1 MVEVGGEIMKISS
14 LKTRGFTLVEIMVV
28 VAIISILATIAVVGV
43 KTALDSSRKTKCEAQ
58 LKSLDL
64 TVIRWLADSDK
75 DFGDE
80 VDVEKLTEM
89 YDGKL
94 PECPSGGAYTITSNK
109 GENCHCT
116 KHTKEEESDEE

>member
-1 MVEVGGEIMKISS
+1 MKTSVS
-14 LKTRGFTLVEIMVV
+14 KRRGFTLVEIMVV
-28 VAIISILATIAVVGV
+28 VAIIGILATIAVVGV

-89 YDGKL
+89 YDG
-94 PECPSGGAYTITSNK
+94 
-109 GENCHCT
+109 NCL
-116 KHTKEEESDEE
+116 SAPPAGNIR

>member
-1 MVEVGGEIMKISS
+1 MKISS
-14 LKTRGFTLVEIMVV
+14 SKTSGFTLVEIMVV

-43 KTALDSSRKTKCEAQ
+43 KTALESSRKTKCEAQ

-109 GENCHCT
+109 EEKCT
-116 KHTKEEESDEE
+116 CSKHTQEEESDEE

>member
-1 MVEVGGEIMKISS
+1 MKTSS

-43 KTALDSSRKTKCEAQ
+43 KTALESSRKTKCEAQ

-75 DFGDE
+75 DFGDD
-80 VDVEKLTEM
+80 VDVDKLREM

-109 GENCHCT
+109 GEKCSCT
-116 KHTKEEESDEE
+116 KHSVEDESDEE